1 MFFLKSRVCGL
12 CHLLCGFL
20 YLKPTFYLLGSLQRR
35 EGEKVVFVTSWKKS
49 ALSHHTNCMSLRAS
63 GREINVF
70 REKFKEDI
78 CVGKWAFKFF
88 LCLNVP
94 PPRVQQPS
102 SISGLILHHRP
113 SRSSKLLLAQSSFTT
128 PMPTW
133 PRHVMST
140 VKRTTEGFGGIGGYS
155 GNSYSDLADNC
166 HEKM

>member
-1 MFFLKSRVCGL
+1 MFFLKSRIRGL
-12 CHLLCGFL
+12 CHPLCGLL

-63 GREINVF
+63 GREINHF
-70 REKFKEDI
+70 REKCKEDI

-88 LCLNVP
+88 FSLNVP

-102 SISGLILHHRP
+102 SISGLILHHWP
-113 SRSSKLLLAQSSFTT
+113 SWSSKLLLAQSSFTT

-133 PRHVMST
+133 SKACNVNSEKDR
-140 VKRTTEGFGGIGGYS
+140 RGIW
-155 GNSYSDLADNC
+155 GNWRVQW
-166 HEKM
+166 E